1 MRRRAFIALAASVVL
16 RASAAASQSPN
27 SPRIGYLSLRSGPSH
42 LDDAFQQALRD
53 LGYVEAQNLVV
64 EYRWADWKPDRLSAL
79 AEELVRLKTDV
90 IVVTGGNAAVLAVK
104 KAVKAMP
111 VVFASGDPVSA
122 GIVSR
127 LDRPGGNLT
136 GVNLVTTELNAK
148 RLELL
153 AAAVPGVVRVA
164 VLTNPTAPPAASV
177 LKNVEDA
184 ARALNVKLRIAA
196 ARTAAEIDRV
206 LAPLTRQ
213 HVDALLVVA
222 NPLFFAERDRIV
234 RMAALNRLPGV
245 FEWRE
250 FVEAGGFLSYG
261 PNISDMY
268 RRLALYVDK
277 ILKGARPGDLPVE
290 QPTKFEL
297 VLNVRTGRA
306 LGLTVPPPLLLRA
319 DAVVE

>member
-136 GVNLVTTELNAK
+136 GVNLVTT
-148 RLELL
+148 
-153 AAAVPGVVRVA
+153 
-164 VLTNPTAPPAASV
+164 
-177 LKNVEDA
+177 
-184 ARALNVKLRIAA
+184 
-196 ARTAAEIDRV
+196 
-206 LAPLTRQ
+206 
-213 HVDALLVVA
+213 
-222 NPLFFAERDRIV
+222 
-234 RMAALNRLPGV
+234 
-245 FEWRE
+245 
-250 FVEAGGFLSYG
+250 
-261 PNISDMY
+261 
-268 RRLALYVDK
+268 
-277 ILKGARPGDLPVE
+277 
-290 QPTKFEL
+290 
-297 VLNVRTGRA
+297 
-306 LGLTVPPPLLLRA
+306 
-319 DAVVE
+319 

>member
-1 MRRRAFIALAASVVL
+1 M
-16 RASAAASQSPN
+16 
-27 SPRIGYLSLRSGPSH
+27 
-42 LDDAFQQALRD
+42 
-53 LGYVEAQNLVV
+53 
-64 EYRWADWKPDRLSAL
+64 
-79 AEELVRLKTDV
+79 
-90 IVVTGGNAAVLAVK
+90 
-104 KAVKAMP
+104 
-111 VVFASGDPVSA
+111 
-122 GIVSR
+122 
-127 LDRPGGNLT
+127 
-136 GVNLVTTELNAK
+136 
-148 RLELL
+148 
-153 AAAVPGVVRVA
+153 
-164 VLTNPTAPPAASV
+164 LTNPTAPPAASV